1 MAERTM
7 TVSELNGLVKQILES
22 DELLRR
28 VAVTGEISNFKR
40 NSSGH
45 CYFTLKDDRCAV
57 SCTLFRSQADRLRF
71 RPEQGMKVIVMGRV
85 TLYPAGGV
93 YQIIVDSLMPEGI
106 GDLHAAF
113 EQLKQKLGEEGL
125 FDADRKKP
133 LPRFPKTI
141 AVITSGTG
149 AAVMDISR
157 ILRRRWPLSKV
168 VVLPVAVQGT
178 EAPAQIAGAL
188 RYVNRWDLADVII
201 CGRGGGSLEDLWG
214 FNSEKVARAIS
225 ESRIPVISAVGHEP
239 DVTIADYAADR
250 RAATPSN
257 GAEIAVPDREEML
270 QQLDDL
276 SQKLLLKLEKRI
288 SSAETALHRMKA
300 SPVLADPLRSVELRQ
315 QRLDA
320 QQVLLTAAGERVL
333 LRQERRISEAAASL
347 EALSPLKVLA
357 RGYAVVRDPEGKAL
371 TSVNQTSE
379 KEKIS
384 VTLSDG
390 EMSCR
395 VEKIT
400 ERSPGRG
407 TDDV

>member
-7 TVSELNGLVKQILES
+7 TVTELNGLVRQILES
-22 DELLRR
+22 DELLRH
-28 VAVTGEISNFKR
+28 VAVSGEISNFKR

-45 CYFTLKDDRCAV
+45 CYFTLKDENCAV

-71 RPEQGMKVIVMGRV
+71 RPEHGMKVIVMGKV

-106 GDLHAAF
+106 GDLHTAF
-113 EQLKQKLGEEGL
+113 EQLKKKLGEEGL
-125 FDADRKKP
+125 FDAELKQP
-133 LPRFPKTI
+133 LPRFPKTV

-149 AAVMDISR
+149 AAVMDIAR

-168 VVLPVAVQGT
+168 VVLPVAVQGA

-188 RYVNRWDLADVII
+188 RYVNRWKLADVII

-214 FNSEKVARAIS
+214 FNSEKVARAIAAS
-225 ESRIPVISAVGHEP
+225 DIPVISAVGHEP

-257 GAEIAVPDREEML
+257 GAEIAVPDRDEML

-288 SSAETALHRMKA
+288 SASETVLSRLKA
-300 SPVLADPLRSVELRQ
+300 SPVLVDPLRSVELRR
-315 QRLDA
+315 QRVER
-320 QQVLLTAAGERVL
+320 QQVLLDAAGERIVN
-333 LRQERRISEAAASL
+333 RQERRLSSVAASL

-357 RGYAVVRDPEGKAL
+357 RGYAVVRDPDGRTASSVRQTAEGERV
-371 TSVNQTSE
+371 T
-379 KEKIS
+379 

-390 EMSCR
+390 ELACT
-395 VEKIT
+395 VDKIT
-400 ERSPGRG
+400 ERSPGHG

>member
-71 RPEQGMKVIVMGRV
+71 RPEQGMNVIVMGRV

-93 YQIIVDSLMPEGI
+93 YQINVDSLMPEGI

-125 FDADRKKP
+125 FDSDRKKP

-168 VVLPVAVQGT
+168 VVLPVAVQGA

-188 RYVNRWDLADVII
+188 RYVNRWELADVII

-214 FNSEKVARAIS
+214 FNSEKVARAIG

-270 QQLDDL
+270 QQLDEL
-276 SQKLLLKLEKRI
+276 SQKLMMKLEKRI
-288 SSAETALHRMKA
+288 SDAESALHRLKA
-300 SPVLADPLRSVELRQ
+300 SPVLTDPLRSVELRLQRVERQ
-315 QRLDA
+315 QA
-320 QQVLLTAAGERVL
+320 LLSAAGERIVHG
-333 LRQERRISEAAASL
+333 QERRLAAVAASL

-357 RGYAVVRDPEGKAL
+357 RGYAVVRTDGGKTASSVRQTAL
-371 TSVNQTSE
+371 GERVT
-379 KEKIS
+379 

-390 EMSCR
+390 ELSCT
-395 VEKIT
+395 VDKIM
-400 ERSPGRG
+400 ERSRG
-407 TDDV
+407 SGADDV

>member
-168 VVLPVAVQGT
+168 IVLPVAVQGA

-288 SSAETALHRMKA
+288 SAAETALHRLKA
-300 SPVLADPLRSVELRQ
+300 SPVLADPLRSVELRK

-357 RGYAVVRDPEGKAL
+357 RGYAVVRGHEGKAL

-379 KEKIS
+379 KENIS

>member
-7 TVSELNGLVKQILES
+7 TVSELNALVKQLLES

-28 VAVTGEISNFKR
+28 VAVSGEISNFKR
-40 NSSGH
+40 NSNGH
-45 CYFTLKDDRCAV
+45 CYFTLKDERCSV
-57 SCTLFRSQADRLRF
+57 SCTLFRSQADKLRF
-71 RPEQGMKVIVMGRV
+71 RPEQGMKVIAVGRV

-93 YQIIVDSLMPEGI
+93 YQINVESLMPEGV

-113 EQLKQKLGEEGL
+113 EQLKQKLSDEGL
-125 FDADRKKP
+125 FDAARKKP
-133 LPRFPKTI
+133 LPRFPRAI

-149 AAVMDISR
+149 AAVMDVAR

-168 VVLPVAVQGT
+168 IVLPVAVQGA

-188 RYVNRWDLADVII
+188 RYVNRWNVADVII

-225 ESRIPVISAVGHEP
+225 ESAIPVISAVGHEP
-239 DVTIADYAADR
+239 DVTIADYVADR

-270 QQLDDL
+270 QQLDEL
-276 SQKLLLKLEKRI
+276 SQKLLLKLEGRL
-288 SSAETALHRMKA
+288 SEATAALERLRS
-300 SPVLADPLRSVELRQ
+300 SPVLVDPLRSVELRR
-315 QRLDA
+315 QRLER
-320 QQVLLTAAGERVL
+320 QEVLLGAACEQML
-333 LRQERRISEAAASL
+333 HRQERRIAAAAASL

-357 RGYAVVRDPEGKAL
+357 RGYAVVRDESGGTVVSVRQTGEGSSL
-371 TSVNQTSE
+371 SVR
-379 KEKIS
+379 
-384 VTLSDG
+384 LSDG
-390 EMSCR
+390 ELACTVDR
-395 VEKIT
+395 IT
-400 ERSPGRG
+400 EGSMGLG

>member
-93 YQIIVDSLMPEGI
+93 YQINVDSMMPEGI

-149 AAVMDISR
+149 AAVMDVSR

-168 VVLPVAVQGT
+168 IVLPVAVQGA

-288 SSAETALHRMKA
+288 SAAETALHRLKA
-300 SPVLADPLRSVELRQ
+300 SPVLADPLRSVELRK

-320 QQVLLTAAGERVL
+320 QQVLLTAAGERML

-357 RGYAVVRDPEGKAL
+357 RGYAVVRGPEGKAL
-371 TSVNQTSE
+371 TSVDQTSE
-379 KEKIS
+379 KENIS